1 MHKKILIQI
10 SLILVILIISLIIYS
25 NYFSVKEIISSEKKI
40 NLSEEEKNNLIK
52 ELEYESSDAEGRKYI
67 IKSDEG
73 SIDENNSEIILMKNV
88 TANIILAD
96 GSIIYISSKEA
107 KYNNKTYNTNFSK
120 SVKLDFL
127 DHNLFSQNLDLIF
140 DRNKIEVYNNLV
152 YKNLDLTMIADKV
165 EIDMLTKYSK
175 IFTFDDNKIKIKNI
189 KK

>member
-1 MHKKILIQI
+1 M
-10 SLILVILIISLIIYS
+10 VYS

-40 NLSEEEKNNLIK
+40 DISEEERNNLIK

-67 IKSDEG
+67 IKSNEG

-107 KYNNKTYNTNFSK
+107 KYNNKTYNTNFTK

-127 DHNLFSQNLDLIF
+127 DHNLFL
-140 DRNKIEVYNNLV
+140 KI
-152 YKNLDLTMIADKV
+152 
-165 EIDMLTKYSK
+165 
-175 IFTFDDNKIKIKNI
+175 
-189 KK
+189 